1 MTSHPPDIRSLRV
14 LVVEDDD
21 DHAELI
27 LHVLREHH
35 RGHRVERVPDG
46 GAAIEYL
53 DAHRAPGLRPELVL
67 LDLKLPRVG
76 GIGVLEYIKRDP
88 ALQSI
93 PVVDPEPRR
102 RVMLRVRRAVRQQPP
117 VVRAVGLLREHAAV
131 TAADAPAA
139 RRDPDRHPSDT
150 AAAVPAG

>member
-93 PVVDPEPRR
+93 PVVVLTTSATDTDRQ
-102 RVMLRVRRAVRQQPP
+102 RAYAANANSY
-117 VVRAVGLLREHAAV
+117 VVKPAGFRAFEALLR
-131 TAADAPAA
+131 DI
-139 RRDPDRHPSDT
+139 
-150 AAAVPAG
+150 GQYWGQWNQGI